1 MKKQNIYSL
10 AFAISALPLAA
21 FLTGCVVRTYS
32 AVKDRVD
39 QEAGGNQGYLTGS
52 APAGAQAP
60 KKRATQRTIKVVEIE
75 MRSPV
80 KFEKI
85 EEPPKPIEQ
94 RKTQDTPLE
103 ENRGYLKGLPQAF
116 EPAPAESIQRRQAA
130 AKYDTYIVKKDD
142 TLQKISAQFYGTTK
156 KWTKLFE
163 ANKDKLKSPD
173 RLKAGQELKIPMD

>member
-1 MKKQNIYSL
+1 MKKQNICSL
-10 AFAISALPLAA
+10 AFGISALSLAA

-60 KKRATQRTIKVVEIE
+60 KKFTQRATRVVEIE

-80 KFEKI
+80 KFEKLK
-85 EEPPKPIEQ
+85 EPPKPIEQ
-94 RKTQDTPLE
+94 PETRDISLE
-103 ENRGYLKGLPQAF
+103 GNRGYLEGQHPAF
-116 EPAPAESIQRRQAA
+116 DPNQAESTQGTAA

-156 KWTKLFE
+156 KWAKLFE
-163 ANKDKLKSPD
+163 VNKDKLKSPD
-173 RLKAGQELKIPMD
+173 KLKAGQELRIPRD

>member
-1 MKKQNIYSL
+1 MKKQKIHSL
-10 AFAISALPLAA
+10 AFSISALSLAV

-52 APAGAQAP
+52 APAGSQAP
-60 KKRATQRTIKVVEIE
+60 KKFTQRTTRVVEIE

-80 KFEKI
+80 KFEKLKR
-85 EEPPKPIEQ
+85 PPEPIEQ
-94 RKTQDTPLE
+94 PETQDIPLE
-103 ENRGYLKGLPQAF
+103 GNRGYVEGLPPAF
-116 EPAPAESIQRRQAA
+116 EPTPAESTQETPA

-163 ANKDKLKSPD
+163 VNKDKLKSPD
-173 RLKAGQELKIPMD
+173 KVRAGQELKIPRD

>member
-1 MKKQNIYSL
+1 MKKFTVCGLQ
-10 AFAISALPLAA
+10 FAVFGFSAIL
-21 FLTGCVVRTYS
+21 FLSGCTVRTYS

-60 KKRATQRTIKVVEIE
+60 KKFTQRTTRVVEIE

-80 KFEKI
+80 KFEKLK
-85 EEPPKPIEQ
+85 EPPEAIEQ
-94 RKTQDTPLE
+94 RQAQGIPLE
-103 ENRGYLKGLPQAF
+103 GNRGYVEGGAPAF
-116 EPAPAESIQRRQAA
+116 EPAQAESAQGAA
-130 AKYDTYIVKKDD
+130 AAGYDTYIVKKDD
-142 TLQKISAQFYGTTK
+142 TLQKISAQFYGTTR

-173 RLKAGQELKIPMD
+173 KLRAGQELKIPRD